1 MDEIYIVK
9 LYYDWLIDS
18 IDDFDDKVTLYEHLL
33 ECLFNT
39 DFVWLKSVPLDENR
53 SVEGLK
59 LRKEYAKKL
68 SQEDADI
75 LMNNLQYKSC
85 SLLEMF
91 IAFADKLTEIIDIQK
106 AAFFWMFIDNLG
118 LGWATEYD
126 FDIDIVTEILNDFM
140 FGRVHGHEPVGN
152 EKPPVLFPCREVYAN
167 MNDDLF
173 MQANLYLKSYF
184 L

>member
-1 MDEIYIVK
+1 MDENYIVK

-33 ECLFNT
+33 EYLFET
-39 DFVWLKSVPLDENR
+39 DFVWLKSIPFDENR
-53 SVEGLK
+53 SIEGLK
-59 LRKEYAKKL
+59 LREEYAKKL
-68 SQEDADI
+68 DKKDADV
-75 LMNNLQYKSC
+75 LLSKLKSKTC

-91 IAFADKLTEIIDIQK
+91 IAFAEKLTQIIDIQK
-106 AAFFWMFIDNLG
+106 AAFFWIFIDNLG

-126 FDIDIVTEILNDFM
+126 FDIDIVSGILNDFM
-140 FGRVHGHEPVGN
+140 YGTVHGHEPVGN

-167 MNDDLF
+167 MNYDLF
-173 MQANLYLKSYF
+173 MQANLYLNSYF